1 MNEGRLFI
9 DPDEVLRYLGLR
21 SAPPDEGTRALIG
34 ECREEMASLARPRTV
49 YRELDVRFE
58 EEGVR
63 LGGSG
68 LLLPGEDIRR
78 HLDGCAAC
86 FLLAA
91 TLGGGVDRAVAA
103 LQVRQMAK
111 ALVLDCC
118 ATAAIEEVCDKLQRE
133 LEETLQAEGRYAT
146 TRYSPGYGDLPIT
159 CQRELTALLD
169 TSRKI
174 GLCATRENILT
185 PRKSVTA
192 IIGIS
197 KRPLPARR
205 RSCESC
211 GLRQSCNYRRGGR
224 HCGDS

>member
-1 MNEGRLFI
+1 MAEGGLFV
-9 DPDEVLRYLGLR
+9 DPGEVLRYLGLHG
-21 SAPPDEGTRALIG
+21 APPDEGTRALVG
-34 ECREEMASLARPRTV
+34 ECREEIVSLARPRTI
-49 YRELDVRFE
+49 YRRLAVDAL
-58 EEGVR
+58 EGGLR
-63 LGGSG
+63 LGESG
-68 LLLPGEDIRR
+68 LLLPGADIRR
-78 HLDGCAAC
+78 HLDGCKEC

-91 TLGGGVDRAVAA
+91 TLGGGVDRAIAA

-118 ATAAIEEVCDKLQRE
+118 ATAAIEEVCDRLQQE
-133 LEETLQAEGRYAT
+133 LEEALQTEGRYAT

-169 TSRKI
+169 APRRI
-174 GLCATRENILT
+174 GLCATQENILT

-197 KRPLPARR
+197 ESPLPTRR

-211 GLRQSCNYRRGGR
+211 SLRESCGYRRGGR